1 MCNFVKLYC
10 FLTSDLSN
18 SLVMSK
24 VFNPAHAA
32 MTAMTAMTQAAA
44 MSASAAAL
52 HASHQG
58 KGAVPPLPTPM
69 PAGAGAVQTHSPTHS
84 VDAFER
90 KSVSSDCTTSTV
102 ESTDSKPPTTSAEA
116 LAAAARRS
124 LLSGRK
130 HVSYS
135 LVHDCSKL
143 LFKAI
148 MLAKPQ

>member
-1 MCNFVKLYC
+1 
-10 FLTSDLSN
+10 
-18 SLVMSK
+18 MSK

-52 HASHQG
+52 HASHQAAAGG
-58 KGAVPPLPTPM
+58 KGAVPALPL

-124 LLSGRK
+124 LLSGK
-130 HVSYS
+130 N
-135 LVHDCSKL
+135 
-143 LFKAI
+143 
-148 MLAKPQ
+148 KPYISSRTLWPHLHNIYFEINSRIERIKI

>member
-1 MCNFVKLYC
+1 MFVKTLL

-52 HASHQG
+52 HASHQVAAGG

-130 HVSYS
+130 QPHISS
-135 LVHDCSKL
+135 LPLSWYN
-143 LFKAI
+143 
-148 MLAKPQ
+148 